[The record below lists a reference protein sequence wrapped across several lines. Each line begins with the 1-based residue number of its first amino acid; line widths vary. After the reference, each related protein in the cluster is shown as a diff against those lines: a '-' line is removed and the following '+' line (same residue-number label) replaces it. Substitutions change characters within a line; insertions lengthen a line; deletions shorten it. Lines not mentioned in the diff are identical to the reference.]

1 MNLLS
6 NINEMLDN
14 KNVSTIITL
23 CLALYAGLAAPALP
37 NEIILFFDTVLGRIL
52 LVFLIGFTASKN
64 IEVALMVAVAF
75 VVTLHVLN
83 QRSIEQY
90 QSFKYLENFKDH
102 EGDMDMPDSDD
113 NNDTVE
119 DEAGDDMADDDME
132 DDSGDEMND
141 DADENKDMEQ
151 DVDPEEEEGN
161 SSLNMEKLAERI
173 SKLENKESFID
184 LSEDTFTDDED
195 LVAENFRNYR
205 NNYMPG
211 SSNFNVKAANNLN
224 GDPNKMYVPV
234 NYN

>member
-23 CLALYAGLAAPALP
+23 SLALYAGLAAPALP
-37 NEIILFFDTVLGRIL
+37 NEVILFFDTVIGRLL

-90 QSFKYLENFKDH
+90 QSFKYLENFEDH
-102 EGDMDMPDSDD
+102 EGDMDMPNDDSADD
-113 NNDTVE
+113 EMADN
-119 DEAGDDMADDDME
+119 EAGDDM
-132 DDSGDEMND
+132 GD
-141 DADENKDMEQ
+141 DENVDEEVDQ
-151 DVDPEEEEGN
+151 EVDEEVDVEEGDVS

-184 LSEDTFTDDED
+184 LSNDTFTDDED

-211 SSNFNVKAANNLN
+211 STNFNVKPGNNLN
-224 GDPNKMYVPV
+224 GDSTKMYVPV